1 MSSRGQ
7 KVTEDTNKTDAK
19 KAVDK
24 KTVDKQPAE
33 KKTASKK
40 APDKKASATANP
52 SNAGKSLWT
61 KLLLILIVIVSLAAA
76 GWLGWAQWQQW
87 ATVAEGFNAR
97 LDSLDRSYIS
107 IQQQSQQAEKRQ
119 SKDIEQVQRGLSNIQ
134 LRLNNQGKRLAEL
147 GATTRSDWL
156 LAEAAYLARLANQR
170 LQTERSTKN
179 PLALLKNVDVIL
191 KQLDDPELLP
201 LRRAVATDITALRL
215 AGEVDTSGL
224 YLELSAL
231 EESIDRLVI
240 LKPIAEPAVVAKQ
253 PEITVEQPKLQG
265 LITGFVDGVSQLI
278 RISQRD
284 QPIEPLLQ
292 ANEEGVV
299 RHNLRLMLEQA
310 QSAVMREEQAIYSH
324 SLDKAQRWLA
334 QYFQLNPDA
343 EVIKRR
349 LASLS
354 EQEIVQQL
362 PDINGSLQAIET
374 LIALRNS
381 RLTAA
386 DDEKSVIQ

>member
-1 MSSRGQ
+1 M
-7 KVTEDTNKTDAK
+7 TEDTNKTDAK

-343 EVIKRR
+343 EVIKQR
-349 LASLS
+349 LSSLS

>member
-1 MSSRGQ
+1 M
-7 KVTEDTNKTDAK
+7 TEDTNKTDAK

>member
-1 MSSRGQ
+1 M
-7 KVTEDTNKTDAK
+7 TEDTNKTDAK

-334 QYFQLNPDA
+334 QYFQLNTDA
-343 EVIKRR
+343 EVIKQR

>member
-231 EESIDRLVI
+231 EESIDRLLI

-334 QYFQLNPDA
+334 QYFQLNTDA
-343 EVIKRR
+343 EVIKQR

>member
-343 EVIKRR
+343 EVIKQR

>member
-1 MSSRGQ
+1 M
-7 KVTEDTNKTDAK
+7 TEDTNKTDAK

-343 EVIKRR
+343 EVIKQR